1 MASWGLQDLKNVAS
15 AQIQNQGGEMS
26 SAMGNQS
33 FGGLSGTSF
42 TCHNPLP
49 GLQSCLQPDM
59 PLNLLIT
66 SGLVCLWKRSLPLE
80 SSPAGAVFP
89 VCWEPHALLPPG
101 CAQGLAQVHGI
112 PGKWGAQGWHTGT
125 TPPHPKLASP
135 AVSLGWPRG
144 KRWILGA
151 DSRAEPGKAGLL
163 CPHVLMRGMRVL
175 GAEVGV
181 SGV

>member
-1 MASWGLQDLKNVAS
+1 
-15 AQIQNQGGEMS
+15 MS

-59 PLNLLIT
+59 PLNLLIA
-66 SGLVCLWKRSLPLE
+66 SSLVCLWKRSLPLE

-101 CAQGLAQVHGI
+101 CAQGLAQVNGI
-112 PGKWGAQGWHTGT
+112 PGKRGAQGWHTGT
-125 TPPHPKLASP
+125 PPPQAGITSGVTGMAP
-135 AVSLGWPRG
+135 WEE
-144 KRWILGA
+144 A
-151 DSRAEPGKAGLL
+151 DTGSRQQSRAWQGWAPLSPRPDAGDA
-163 CPHVLMRGMRVL
+163 
-175 GAEVGV
+175 GAG
-181 SGV
+181 G

>member
-112 PGKWGAQGWHTGT
+112 PGKRGAQGWHTGPPP
-125 TPPHPKLASP
+125 TPSWHHQRCHWDGPVGRGGYWEQTAEQSLAR
-135 AVSLGWPRG
+135 LGSSVPT
-144 KRWILGA
+144 
-151 DSRAEPGKAGLL
+151 S
-163 CPHVLMRGMRVL
+163 
-175 GAEVGV
+175 
-181 SGV
+181 